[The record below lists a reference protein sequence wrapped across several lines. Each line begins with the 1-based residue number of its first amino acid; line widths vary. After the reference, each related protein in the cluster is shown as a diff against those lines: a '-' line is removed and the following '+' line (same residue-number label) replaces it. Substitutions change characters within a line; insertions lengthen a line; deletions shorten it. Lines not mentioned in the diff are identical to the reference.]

1 MDHSMES
8 HKYLKFFHGGINQ
21 CRLCK
26 KMNSLNE
33 CISYMTVP
41 LNEYTHFKHS
51 YLPIFLKSGISAIRD
66 KERHTKRG

>member
-1 MDHSMES
+1 MDHSMEP

-41 LNEYTHFKHS
+41 LNEYIHLSILIYPF
-51 YLPIFLKSGISAIRD
+51 FLKSGISAIRD